1 MTFSRS
7 LGTLQQ
13 PGLLLSANL
22 EPEQMSGDT
31 VLTNRKAGIGSWYY
45 PLLFDLTFK
54 TALFYAVFSECA
66 GKIISFMLFSVN
78 VLAKSRPGKLALYI

>member
-1 MTFSRS
+1 MLFSS
-7 LGTLQQ
+7 TLGTLQQ
-13 PGLLLSANL
+13 PGLLLSANQ

-31 VLTNRKAGIGSWYY
+31 VLMNRKAGIWSQYY

-66 GKIISFMLFSVN
+66 GKIISFMVN
-78 VLAKSRPGKLALYI
+78 VLAKSRPAKLA